1 MYHSFAFSYIISV
14 DIELVLPGVCEV
26 TEDTLVQQI
35 VDDIPTQIIDSV
47 PQLPV
52 LELYESEEIV
62 ETVMESAA
70 EEIVLVAEVVES
82 PLVAEEVVKLVEEIP
97 LEPSIEVV
105 QSTLS
110 SETLITLI
118 DEALASIEP
127 ESHEQKG

>member
-1 MYHSFAFSYIISV
+1 M
-14 DIELVLPGVCEV
+14 
-26 TEDTLVQQI
+26 
-35 VDDIPTQIIDSV
+35 

-52 LELYESEEIV
+52 LELYEAEEIV
-62 ETVMESAA
+62 ETVIESAA

-97 LEPSIEVV
+97 LEPSIEVL